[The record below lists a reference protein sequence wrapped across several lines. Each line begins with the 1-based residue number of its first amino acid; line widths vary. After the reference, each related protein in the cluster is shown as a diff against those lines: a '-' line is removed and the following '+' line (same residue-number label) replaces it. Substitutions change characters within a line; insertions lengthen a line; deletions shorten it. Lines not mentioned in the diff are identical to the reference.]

1 MLDAILTNGY
11 LAGQF
16 LVAMPIMADPRFE
29 RSVIYICAHAAE
41 GSMGIVINQ
50 PMDNLEFPDIL
61 EQLGIQSTLACEKIT
76 VHCGGPVESAR
87 GFVLHS
93 SDYDMDGTMSVN
105 DDVSLSATTE
115 VLKAMAY
122 GTGPERSLMAL
133 GYAGW
138 GAGQL
143 DGEIKQNTWLT
154 VPADTD
160 LLFAY
165 DARDKWDKALG
176 KIGITSASL
185 SGQAGSA

>member
-1 MLDAILTNGY
+1 MTETMLKNGY
-11 LAGQF
+11 LAGQ
-16 LVAMPIMADPRFE
+16 LLIAMPMMADPRFQ
-29 RSVIYICAHAAE
+29 RSVIYVCAHAAE

-50 PMDNLEFPDIL
+50 PMGNLEFPDIL
-61 EQLGIQSTLACEKIT
+61 EQLGIQSTPACEKII

-93 SDYDMDGTMSVN
+93 SDYDMDGTMIVN
-105 DDVSLSATTE
+105 KNIALSATTE
-115 VLKAMAY
+115 VLKAIAY

-143 DGEIKQNTWLT
+143 DGEIKENTWLT

-176 KIGITSASL
+176 KIGITSSSL
-185 SGQAGSA
+185 SGQVGSA